1 MGVRLLLL
9 VLKCV
14 IIGVYFGFWIEK
26 IKEKEEFK
34 EVCFMICFV

>member
-14 IIGVYFGFWIEK
+14 IIGVCFGFWIEK